1 MGTILK
7 KAEINEGMKKM
18 IEENALA
25 LATINEKGEPHNIAI
40 GFVKV
45 ISKNQLLI
53 SNNWFVETANNI
65 KKNPN
70 VSLAVWARN
79 WEENC
84 IGYEFK
90 GRAEEFTSGK
100 WLEEIKKIPIN
111 EGLFKAAIGNIV
123 ISAVV
128 SDVVGIKFVI
138 RKISKEF

>member
-7 KAEINEGMKKM
+7 KSEINEGMKKM
-18 IEENALA
+18 IEENILA
-25 LATINEKGEPHNIAI
+25 LATVDKKGEPHNIAV

-53 SNNWFVETANNI
+53 SNNWFVETIENI
-65 KKNPN
+65 KENKN

-84 IGYEFK
+84 ISYEFRGK
-90 GRAEEFTSGK
+90 AEEFTSGK

-111 EGLFKAAIGNIV
+111 KDEPCKSAI
-123 ISAVV
+123 VV
-128 SDVVGIKFVI
+128 TINKIKVLN
-138 RKISKEF
+138 